1 MKKMMLA
8 LAATAALGMVATPS
22 MADGAKVFMK
32 CMGCHGKDGS
42 GMGPNPAI
50 KGKTADEVKAALAA
64 YKSGERK
71 HPAMRGVAMGLKGS
85 DVDAV
90 ADYIATLK

>member
-22 MADGAKVFMK
+22 MADGAKVFLK

-42 GMGPNPAI
+42 GMGPNPAV
-50 KGKTADEVKAALAA
+50 KGLSADAVKTALAA